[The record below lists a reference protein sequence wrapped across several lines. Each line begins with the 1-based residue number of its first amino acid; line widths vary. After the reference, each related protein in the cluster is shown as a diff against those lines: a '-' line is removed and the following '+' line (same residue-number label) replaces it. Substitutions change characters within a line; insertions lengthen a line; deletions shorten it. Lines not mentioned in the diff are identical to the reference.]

1 MAAYR
6 TSGVPDLLQMAH
18 LAYIRGDLTTAR
30 RIVDEL
36 LIGDPQ
42 NPTALR
48 LRDAIESQIVE
59 RQAAAIRNE
68 GWLSRLEPTRLEV
81 ALIVLSGLVCIALAG
96 YWAIWPVQM
105 AIRYGLTAQVR
116 HRVGVVT
123 YATSP
128 VHYLLAGPLFL
139 AAFGGFLLYSVLAF
153 LHELRDRSR
162 QTMD

>member
-1 MAAYR
+1 
-6 TSGVPDLLQMAH
+6 
-18 LAYIRGDLTTAR
+18 
-30 RIVDEL
+30 VDEL